1 MKSSIQFLIGVL
13 LFGLAVLPT
22 QAAFTSLYVFGD
34 ALSSTTDGTTGPYYY
49 PGRDSN
55 GRVWVEVLAQ
65 RQGLTYNAANNDSY
79 FDHNSTASLADINK
93 FKAPPDVASALFVV
107 WVCNADT
114 FDSTSVA
121 INSPIQIHALLLTQ
135 FIASNTLDQVN
146 NLQIIIA
153 LYAKGVR
160 TLIMPNVVDISEIPA
175 YNAGNVTDVLHA
187 GCNNYNVQLA
197 NTISTATTLCPG
209 LVIYTPDFYTLLNN
223 TLTNASYYGLTNALS
238 ANGFSIDAADALY
251 SNPKLPVSLNGAG
264 TNYIFWDYLNP
275 TAKLH
280 EIMADTVQQII
291 SPVQIGKLAVLN
303 NGSNRLDV
311 INYPAGLSGFV
322 DGSTNLAQANWTT
335 VTNGAFNS
343 TNLAQSI
350 FVIAPLLSPSTLGGS
365 GGGSGGGSID
375 PNNPGNGGTN
385 IPPFNAAQ
393 FYRLRFP
400 YSWTWP

>member
-1 MKSSIQFLIGVL
+1 MPMKHSVQLIIGIL
-13 LFGLAVLPT
+13 LFGLGVLPT

-34 ALSSTTDGTTGPYYY
+34 ALSATADGTGTGLYYQN
-49 PGRDSN
+49 RDSN

-65 RQGLTYNAANNDSY
+65 RQGLTFDGSKNDSY
-79 FDHNSTASLADINK
+79 YDHNSIETLADINK

-146 NLQIIIA
+146 NLQIITA

-175 YNAGNVTDVLHA
+175 YNAGNMTDVLRA
-187 GCNNYNVQLA
+187 GCNNYDAQLA
-197 NTISTATTLCPG
+197 TTISTAKTLCPG
-209 LVIYTPDFYTLLNN
+209 LAIYTPDFYTLLNN
-223 TLTNASYYGLTNALS
+223 TLTNAAYYGLTNALS
-238 ANGFSIDAADALY
+238 ANGFSIDAVDALY
-251 SNPKLPVSLNGAG
+251 PNPKLPVYLNGPG
-264 TNYIFWDYLNP
+264 TNYIFWDYMNP

-311 INYPAGLSGFV
+311 INYPAGLNGSV
-322 DGSTNLAQANWTT
+322 DGSTNLALGNWTS
-335 VTNGAFNS
+335 VTNINISSGN
-343 TNLAQSI
+343 TAQSF
-350 FVIAPLLSPSTLGGS
+350 FVIAPQLPPPVPASGTGGS
-365 GGGSGGGSID
+365 TD
-375 PNNPGNGGTN
+375 PNNPANGTYT
-385 IPPFNAAQ
+385 PPFNPAQ
-393 FYRLRFP
+393 FYRLDFP
-400 YSWTWP
+400 FAWSWP